1 MQQACVL
8 SCLLVSDIFCDLM
21 DYSPPGSPVHG
32 IFQARILEGCHAFF
46 QGIFPTQGLYP
57 GLLHYR
63 RILYCLSHQ
72 GSPWRKASVQQ
83 KSNSLYKQVRVSNC
97 HHLGRISVKPWKHP
111 DLDPGSSGSALQTG
125 CSKDRSWRPPVLSL
139 FCIQA
144 CMILTFRRGSNFGFL
159 A

>member
-1 MQQACVL
+1 MLIAQ
-8 SCLLVSDIFCDLM
+8 FCSTLCNPM
-21 DYSPPGSPVHG
+21 DYSPPGSSVHG
-32 IFQARILEGCHAFF
+32 ILQARILEGCHAFF